1 MHARFFFRKTCA
13 LGFSQIQIKPTAQVI
28 WKKIEKIPS
37 PALEKIVLLPMTL
50 ENKTSLFDTNFT
62 FYLLC
67 SPTVTFVSHF
77 RSFLHLP

>member
-1 MHARFFFRKTCA
+1 MC
-13 LGFSQIQIKPTAQVI
+13 IED
-28 WKKIEKIPS
+28 EKIPS

-77 RSFLHLP
+77 R

>member
-1 MHARFFFRKTCA
+1 MC
-13 LGFSQIQIKPTAQVI
+13 IED
-28 WKKIEKIPS
+28 EKIPS